1 MTDQDAPSPADPLHV
16 VRRDLGEGHADL
28 QQVQSVVLR
37 EGPRSKKTARYVAV
51 RNRHTGEVHHH
62 ALTLET
68 GKKIKGSWELDDKRS
83 ISFSDED
90 DDEVARL
97 MDFLRRVHPTGEP
110 TAVDGEAGGTLPER
124 LVAIAQDSDAL
135 QGLVRTV
142 RDTPDAFVKLE
153 AAVQFG
159 RHAHAVERLK
169 KLLAAEASPGD
180 RREVLRSNWWLVGSA
195 YGTPVDAEAL
205 GDVLLQ
211 RSPDGRLEAVLV
223 GEATGADPLFE
234 GDAPSASLSRWLG
247 EAMRVRELL
256 APAGEVSLS
265 LVIGTRADEAG
276 SEALK
281 RLNTHLRGITVLTYL
296 EVLQRGQRVLDVLR
310 ATAKGQVK

>member
-1 MTDQDAPSPADPLHV
+1 MTDQDAPNQADPLQV

-37 EGPRSKKTARYVAV
+37 EGPRAKKTARYVAV

-110 TAVDGEAGGTLPER
+110 TVVDEGSGASLSER
-124 LVAIAQDSDAL
+124 LSAIAQDAEAL

-142 RDTPDAFVKLE
+142 REAPDAFTKVK
-153 AAVQFG
+153 AAIQFG

-169 KLLAAEASPGD
+169 KRVAAEAGVGEL
-180 RREVLRSNWWLVGSA
+180 REVLGANLWLIGSE

-223 GEATGADPLFE
+223 GEAAAAEPLFD
-234 GDAPSASLSRWLG
+234 GDAPGATLSRWLG
-247 EAMRVRELL
+247 EALRVRELL
-256 APAGEVSLS
+256 VPAGEVSLS
-265 LVIGTRADEAG
+265 LVIGAHADQA
-276 SEALK
+276 STEALK

-310 ATAKGQVK
+310 ATAKGEVK

>member
-1 MTDQDAPSPADPLHV
+1 MTDQDAPSPADPLQV

-110 TAVDGEAGGTLPER
+110 VAVENEAGGTLSER
-124 LVAIAQDSDAL
+124 LTAIAQDADAL

-142 RDTPDAFVKLE
+142 RDTPDAFTKLE

-169 KLLAAEASPGD
+169 KQVAADASAGEL
-180 RREVLRSNWWLVGSA
+180 REVLRAAWWLVGSE
-195 YGTPVDAEAL
+195 YGTPVDTDAL
-205 GDVLLQ
+205 GEVLLQ
-211 RSPDGRLEAVLV
+211 RSPDGRLEAVLA
-223 GEATGADPLFE
+223 GLATGADPLFD
-234 GDAPSASLSRWLG
+234 GDVPSATLSRWLG
-247 EAMRVRELL
+247 DALRMRELL
-256 APAGEVSLS
+256 APAGEVSLT
-265 LVIGTRADEAG
+265 LVIGTRAGEGGA
-276 SEALK
+276 EALK
-281 RLNTHLRGITVLTYL
+281 RLNMHLRGITVLTYL

-310 ATAKGQVK
+310 ATAKGQVN

>member
-1 MTDQDAPSPADPLHV
+1 MTDQDAPNQADPLQV

-83 ISFSDED
+83 TSFSDEE

-110 TAVDGEAGGTLPER
+110 AVVESGSGGPISER
-124 LVAIAQDSDAL
+124 LAAIAKDPDAL
-135 QGLVRTV
+135 QGLVRAV
-142 RDTPDAFVKLE
+142 REAPEAFAGV
-153 AAVQFG
+153 AAAMGFG
-159 RHAHAVERLK
+159 RHAHAVETLK
-169 KLLAAEASPGD
+169 KRVAAEASVAELRD
-180 RREVLRSNWWLVGSA
+180 VLRSNWWLVGSE
-195 YGTPVDAEAL
+195 YGAPVDAEAI

-223 GEATGADPLFE
+223 GEASGAEPLFE
-234 GDAPSASLSRWLG
+234 GDAPGAVLNRWLG

-256 APAGEVSLS
+256 AAAGEVSLA
-265 LVIGTRADEAG
+265 LVIGTRADEAS

-281 RLNTHLRGITVLTYL
+281 RLNMHVRGIRVLTYL

-310 ATAKGQVK
+310 ATAKGQG